1 VVSAQ
6 DWKLKV
12 RTKTAPAMDE
22 HKIPT
27 TSEDLINLLLSD
39 GLGEGLPKI
48 AESLLNAAML
58 MERAKHIG
66 AAPHERVV
74 HRNGHA
80 NGFKPRSF
88 HTSLGGLNLA
98 MPQVRGS
105 DSPFRTSL
113 LEKGS
118 RSDRAL
124 KAAIASIYIQ
134 GISTRRVTTVME
146 ELCGFEVSST
156 QVSNLCAQLDPE
168 FEKWRTRPLP
178 DISHLFIDATYYT
191 VRIDGIV
198 RDCATLI
205 AIGIRR
211 DNGKRSILGVS
222 CALSEAEVHWR
233 NFLTDLK
240 ERGIGIPDS
249 ITSDA
254 HEGLRAGLRATFNSC
269 PWLRCQFHLQQNA
282 QAYVPT
288 KELKQIVASDISR
301 IFDADDRAHADAKL
315 SVFVKTYEKSAPK
328 LASWAE
334 QNIPEGLSVFSFP
347 EADRKRLR
355 TSNMCETLNS
365 QIKRRTRVVGLFPNE
380 SSLLRLVTGIL
391 IEISDEWEIGKIYLQ
406 PVTKK
411 TTT

>member
-1 VVSAQ
+1 
-6 DWKLKV
+6 
-12 RTKTAPAMDE
+12 MDE

-27 TSEDLINLLLSD
+27 TSEDLINMLLSD

-48 AESLLNAAML
+48 AEIILNAAML
-58 MERAKHIG
+58 IERAKHIG
-66 AAPHERVV
+66 AAPHERVL

-88 HTSLGGLNLA
+88 HTSLGALNLD

-105 DSPFRTSL
+105 DTPFRTSL
-113 LEKGS
+113 LEKGT

-134 GISTRRVTTVME
+134 GISTRRVTKVME

-156 QVSNLCAQLDPE
+156 QVSNLCAELDPE
-168 FEKWRTRPLP
+168 FEKWRSRQLP

-233 NFLTDLK
+233 NFLSNLK
-240 ERGIGIPDS
+240 ERGIGLPDS

-254 HEGLRAGLRATFNSC
+254 HEGLRAALRATLNSC

-288 KELKQIVASDISR
+288 KELKQIVAEDIRR
-301 IFDADDRAHADAKL
+301 IFDADDRAHADTKL
-315 SVFVKTYEKSAPK
+315 LAFVKTYEKSAPK
-328 LASWAE
+328 LAAWAE
-334 QNIPEGLSVFSFP
+334 ENIPEGLSVFNFP
-347 EADRKRLR
+347 KADRKRLR

-365 QIKRRTRVVGLFPNE
+365 QIKRRTRVVCLFPNE
-380 SSLLRLVTGIL
+380 SSLLRLVTGVL
-391 IEISDEWEIGKIYLQ
+391 IEISDEWETGKIYLK
-406 PVTKK
+406 PLSKK
-411 TTT
+411 TTA

>member
-1 VVSAQ
+1 
-6 DWKLKV
+6 
-12 RTKTAPAMDE
+12 MDE

-27 TSEDLINLLLSD
+27 TTEDLINMLLSD
-39 GLGEGLPKI
+39 GLGDGLPKI
-48 AESLLNAAML
+48 AEIILNAAML
-58 MERAKHIG
+58 IERAKHIG
-66 AAPHERVV
+66 AAPHERVP

-88 HTSLGGLNLA
+88 HTSLGALNLD

-105 DSPFRTSL
+105 DTPFRTSL
-113 LEKGS
+113 LEKGT

-134 GISTRRVTTVME
+134 GISTRRVTKVME
-146 ELCGFEVSST
+146 ELCGFSVSST
-156 QVSNLCAQLDPE
+156 QVSNLCAELDPE
-168 FEKWRTRPLP
+168 FEKWRSRPLP

-191 VRIDGIV
+191 VRIGGIV

-233 NFLTDLK
+233 SFLTSLK
-240 ERGIGIPDS
+240 ERGIGLPDS

-254 HEGLRAGLRATFNSC
+254 HEGLRAALRATLNSC

-288 KELKQIVASDISR
+288 KELKQIVADDIRR
-301 IFDADDRAHADAKL
+301 IFDADDRVHADTRL
-315 SVFVKTYEKSAPK
+315 LDFVKTYEKSAPK
-328 LASWAE
+328 LAAWAE
-334 QNIPEGLSVFSFP
+334 ENIPEGLSVFKFP
-347 EADRKRLR
+347 KADRKRLR

-380 SSLLRLVTGIL
+380 ASLLRLVTGVL
-391 IEISDEWEIGKIYLQ
+391 IEISDEWEIGKIYLKS
-406 PVTKK
+406 VSKN